1 MRFGAFSEQ
10 KIESDPQDQHG
21 IQGGVDS
28 SQGPGSHL
36 TVEQLER
43 VRTRDPEA
51 LGALFDAY
59 IGRIFGLAFRMTGDR
74 SAAEDVTQE
83 TFLKVHRAAHQ
94 LDPDRDP
101 GPWLL
106 TIAANVCRGHWRS
119 RGGRQ
124 DKQTLSLDAKP
135 EAVAHVRAEG
145 ADPEQDAQAA
155 DEKRRLDRALERLP
169 KEMRLVV
176 VLHDLRG
183 MTHEEISAAT
193 GDAPPAVRKRYSRA
207 LGKLRE
213 LLEDETA

>member
-1 MRFGAFSEQ
+1 MGRDTQASRQEGGA
-10 KIESDPQDQHG
+10 
-21 IQGGVDS
+21 GVES

-43 VRTRDPEA
+43 VRARDPEA

-59 IGRIFGLAFRMTGDR
+59 IGRIFGLALRMTGDR

-106 TIAANVCRGHWRS
+106 TIAANISRGRWRS

-124 DKQTLSLDAKP
+124 DQQTLSLDARP
-135 EAVAHVRAEG
+135 EAVAHVVAVG
-145 ADPEQDAQAA
+145 TDPEQDAQAA
-155 DEKRRLDRALERLP
+155 DDKRRLDRALERLP
-169 KEMRLVV
+169 EQMRLVV
-176 VLHDLRG
+176 VLHDLQG
-183 MTHEEISAAT
+183 LTHEEISAVT
-193 GDAPPAVRKRYSRA
+193 GDSPPAVRKRYSRA

-213 LLEDETA
+213 LIQDETA

>member
-1 MRFGAFSEQ
+1 MGRDTQASR
-10 KIESDPQDQHG
+10 
-21 IQGGVDS
+21 QGGGAGVEPS
-28 SQGPGSHL
+28 RSQGSLL

-43 VRTRDPEA
+43 VRSRDPEA

-74 SAAEDVTQE
+74 AAAEDVTQE

-106 TIAANVCRGHWRS
+106 TIAANICRGGWRS
-119 RGGRQ
+119 RGGQQ
-124 DKQTLSLDAKP
+124 DQKTLSLDAKP
-135 EAVAHVRAEG
+135 EAVANVRDAG
-145 ADPEQDAQAA
+145 TDPEQDAQAA
-155 DEKRRLDRALERLP
+155 DEKRRLEKALDELP
-169 KEMRLVV
+169 EDMRMVV
-176 VLHDLRG
+176 VLHDLQG
-183 MTHEEISAAT
+183 MTHEEISAVT

-213 LLEDETA
+213 LLQEKAP